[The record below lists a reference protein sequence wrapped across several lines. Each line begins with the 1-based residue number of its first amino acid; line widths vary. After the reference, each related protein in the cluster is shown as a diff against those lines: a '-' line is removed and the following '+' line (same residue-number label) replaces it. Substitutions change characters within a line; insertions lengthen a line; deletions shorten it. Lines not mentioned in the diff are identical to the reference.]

1 MSTGRFKLKYDEEYD
16 NIFVYDMVKRAAY
29 GVELGPLDISYDQ
42 RGNLVSLSFNDA
54 SEFLTNL
61 TSRKITKAVL
71 AKVND
76 CRLNIVEK
84 AGILYIKFSLRFKE
98 KQLQPIEDTLTV
110 KALNFKSPVSACA

>member
-1 MSTGRFKLKYDEEYD
+1 MPTGRFKLKYDEEYD